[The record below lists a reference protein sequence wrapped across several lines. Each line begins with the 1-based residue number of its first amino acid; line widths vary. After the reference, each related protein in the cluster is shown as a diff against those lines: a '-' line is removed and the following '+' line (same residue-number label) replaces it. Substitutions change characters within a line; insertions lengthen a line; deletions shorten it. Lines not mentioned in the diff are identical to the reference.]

1 MPATVKGSVVT
12 AAYDYLRA
20 AYGDEVW
27 KRTLCRLSPDD
38 QDLVKASARTLLYP
52 VATDGR
58 VLAAFV
64 AEQFEGNR
72 MIAERELRRGGASQA
87 DVMLRGVFS
96 VFARLAS
103 PKAAF
108 SRAGSII
115 TSVYTEVTSDTE
127 PRADD
132 TGGIIRIR
140 GLGESSFVAP
150 WQCGWMERA
159 LVHFGSTS
167 PRVIEQHW
175 QAGREASDELVYEVT
190 F

>member
-20 AYGDEVW
+20 TYGEEVW
-27 KRTLCRLSPDD
+27 KRMLLRLSYED
-38 QDLVKASARTLLYP
+38 QDLVKASSRTLAYP
-52 VATDGR
+52 VAVDGR

-72 MIAERELRRGGASQA
+72 MLAERELRRGGSSQA
-87 DVMLRGVFS
+87 DTMLHGVFS
-96 VFARLAS
+96 IFARLAS

-115 TSVYTEVTSDTE
+115 TSVYTEVDSETE
-127 PRADD
+127 AHADG
-132 TGGIIRIR
+132 TGGIIRIH

-159 LVHFGSTS
+159 LVHFGSSS
-167 PRVIEQHW
+167 PRVIERAW
-175 QAGREASDELVYEVT
+175 QAGRDASDELVYEVT

>member
-1 MPATVKGSVVT
+1 MSATVKGSVVT

-20 AYGDEVW
+20 TYGDEAW
-27 KRTLCRLSPDD
+27 KRTLLRLSHDD
-38 QDLVKASARTLLYP
+38 QDAVKAAARTLQYP
-52 VATDGR
+52 VAVDGR

-64 AEQFEGNR
+64 AEQFEGDR
-72 MIAERELRRGGASQA
+72 MLAERELRRGGASQA

-115 TSVYTEVTSDTE
+115 TSVYTEVSSDTE
-127 PRADD
+127 ARADGS
-132 TGGIIRIR
+132 GGLIRLR
-140 GLGESSFVAP
+140 GLGESTFVAP

-159 LVHFGSTS
+159 LIHFGSSS
-167 PRVIEQHW
+167 PRVVERSW
-175 QAGREASDELVYEVT
+175 QAGRDASDELVYEVT